1 MLLKKRMKFYS
12 KIIVTIINSVETC
25 PGRTPKD
32 HMDGKEGGGGGGGE
46 ATKDVQAILSRLI
59 SIKNQLQMEI
69 MTF

>member
-1 MLLKKRMKFYS
+1 MKFYS

-32 HMDGKEGGGGGGGE
+32 HMDGKEGGGRGE
-46 ATKDVQAILSRLI
+46 EASKDVQAILSRFK